1 MDKCPLSLPRNSP
14 SMPDIQALQTDAN
27 LNRHALRPNKNIGIF
42 AQES

>member
-1 MDKCPLSLPRNSP
+1 MKTNRSEAMSSLV
-14 SMPDIQALQTDAN
+14 DAN